1 LVVVSRVA
9 PTKGDRVADQGNEA
23 VVGDG
28 DAMGVMTEITQGL
41 LSTSERRFGVDMP
54 VVSE

>member
-1 LVVVSRVA
+1 VA
-9 PTKGDRVADQGNEA
+9 NQGNEA

-41 LSTSERRFGVDMP
+41 FGTSERQAAKALG
-54 VVSE
+54 